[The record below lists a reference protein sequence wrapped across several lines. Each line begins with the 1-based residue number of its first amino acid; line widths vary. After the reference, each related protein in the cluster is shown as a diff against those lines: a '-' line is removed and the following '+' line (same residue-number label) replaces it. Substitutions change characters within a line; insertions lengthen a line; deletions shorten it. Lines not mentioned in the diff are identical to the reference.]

1 MDDKKWTS
9 NGGSPPSN
17 YIAAAI
23 RNLPR
28 AGPDVGPQIVE
39 IDAGPAGGRFLVE
52 FVVRKNPHRQVPA
65 WFWGVESSE
74 RLAIGQAGTESS

>member
-1 MDDKKWTS
+1 MDDKKRNS
-9 NGGSPPSN
+9 GGGTPPSN

-39 IDAGPAGGRFLVE
+39 INAGPTGGRFRVE
-52 FVVRKNPHRQVPA
+52 FVVRRNPDRQVPA

-74 RLAIGQAGTESS
+74 RLTIGQAGTETP